1 MSRHHYEFRTKQ
13 KGLFIKLLITMAA
26 LLITAYILPGMY
38 IDGLFAGFVAALILG
53 LVNIIVKPIFI
64 ILTLPLTIMTLGL
77 FLVVIN
83 GLMLWM
89 SAAIVPGFF
98 ITGFWNAI
106 FAAILLSIV
115 TWFLNG
121 LLD

>member
-1 MSRHHYEFRTKQ
+1 
-13 KGLFIKLLITMAA
+13 MAA

-53 LVNIIVKPIFI
+53 FVNIIVKPIFI
-64 ILTLPLTIMTLGL
+64 ILTLPLTIITLGL